1 MRGKTWP
8 GTRYPTSS
16 QRAATT
22 SRPDSYS
29 QSARPFE
36 TTNKVPEC
44 DFCVGSL
51 ERFDTLMELE
61 GKKVLV
67 IGAGRSGVAASRFMA
82 ARGAL
87 VVLND
92 RKEFID
98 WSNDALALKGEG
110 VVKLLAGEA
119 PSWLLDQIELVVL
132 SPGVPASSIPVRYA
146 DRAGAH
152 VIGEVE
158 LAWRFLKGRVVG
170 ITGTNGKTTTT
181 TLVGELLKDAGVP
194 VQVGGNI
201 GTPLVSLVESSRED
215 GWTVVELSSYQLE
228 TIHEFHPT
236 VALVLNLMPD
246 HMDRYATIA
255 DYGAA
260 KHRIFRNQTVGDVA
274 ILNADD
280 ATVASWARGLEA
292 HVVLFSTEREL
303 EEGLFLRGRDL
314 VARTRDGER
323 VLLTR
328 DEMQLKGLHNVQNT
342 LAALAAGLACGAS
355 PDSMRETIR
364 RFAPVEHRLERVAEV
379 GGVTF
384 YNDSKATNV
393 DAAVK
398 AVEALAD
405 EPGRL
410 VLILGGR
417 GKNAPYA
424 PLAPLLERKG
434 RALVTLG
441 EDAERIE
448 SELKSF
454 ATTERASD
462 MPDAVRRAFELAEP
476 GDTVLLAPAC
486 ASFDM
491 FTSYEHRGR
500 VFKEEVERLR
510 IADCGLRNEDTSA
523 AQIRNPQS
531 AIRN

>member
-1 MRGKTWP
+1 M
-8 GTRYPTSS
+8 
-16 QRAATT
+16 QL
-22 SRPDSYS
+22 D
-29 QSARPFE
+29 
-36 TTNKVPEC
+36 
-44 DFCVGSL
+44 
-51 ERFDTLMELE
+51 

-67 IGAGRSGVAASRFMA
+67 IGAGRSGVAAARFMA

-98 WSNDALALKGEG
+98 WSNAALALKGEG
-110 VVKLLAGEA
+110 VVKLLAGDV
-119 PSWLLDQIELVVL
+119 PSWLLDQIELVVV
-132 SPGVPASSIPVRYA
+132 SPGVPTKSIPIRYA
-146 DRAGAH
+146 ERAGAE
-152 VIGEVE
+152 VIGEIE
-158 LAWRFLKGRVVG
+158 LAWRFLRGRVVG

-181 TLVGELLKDAGVP
+181 TLVGELLRDAGIP

-228 TIHEFHPT
+228 TIKEFRPT
-236 VALVLNLMPD
+236 VAIVLNLMPD
-246 HMDRYATIA
+246 HMDRYETLT

-260 KHRIFRNQTVGDVA
+260 KHRIFRNQTSGDVA

-280 ATVASWARGLEA
+280 TVVSSWATGLSA
-292 HVVLFSTEREL
+292 HVVMLSTEREL
-303 EEGLFLRGRDL
+303 DEGLFLRGREL
-314 VARTRDGER
+314 VSRTWSGER

-328 DEMQLKGLHNVQNT
+328 DDMQLKGLHNVQNT

-355 PDSMRETIR
+355 PDSMRETVR

-398 AVEALAD
+398 AVEALAE
-405 EPGRL
+405 EPGRI

-424 PLAPLLERKG
+424 PLAPLIERKA
-434 RALVTLG
+434 RALVVLG

-448 SELKSF
+448 RELRAHAPSLV
-454 ATTERASD
+454 RASD
-462 MPDAVRRAFELAEP
+462 MADAVRRAYAAAEP
-476 GDTVLLAPAC
+476 GDMVLLAPAC

-491 FTSYEHRGR
+491 FRSYEHRGR
-500 VFKEEVERLR
+500 VFKDEVLGMMNAER
-510 IADCGLRNEDTSA
+510 GTRNEKTKALVS
-523 AQIRNPQS
+523 
-531 AIRN
+531 

>member
-1 MRGKTWP
+1 
-8 GTRYPTSS
+8 
-16 QRAATT
+16 
-22 SRPDSYS
+22 
-29 QSARPFE
+29 
-36 TTNKVPEC
+36 
-44 DFCVGSL
+44 
-51 ERFDTLMELE
+51 MELD

-67 IGAGRSGVAASRFMA
+67 IGAGRSGVAAARFMA

-110 VVKLLAGEA
+110 VVKLLAGDV
-119 PSWLLDQIELVVL
+119 PSWLLDQIELVVV
-132 SPGVPASSIPVRYA
+132 SPGVPTKGIPVRYA
-146 DRAGAH
+146 ERAGAE
-152 VIGEVE
+152 VIGEIE
-158 LAWRFLKGRVVG
+158 LAWRFLRGRVVG

-181 TLVGELLKDAGVP
+181 TLVGELLRDAGLP

-201 GTPLVSLVESSRED
+201 GTPLVSLVETSRED

-228 TIHEFHPT
+228 TIKEFRPT

-246 HMDRYATIA
+246 HMDRYETLA

-260 KHRIFRNQTVGDVA
+260 KHRIFRNQTSADVA

-280 ATVASWARGLEA
+280 PIVSTWASGLEA
-292 HVVLFSTEREL
+292 HVTLFSTAGEL
-303 EEGLFLRGRDL
+303 DEGLFMRGREL
-314 VARTRDGER
+314 VARTWSGER
-323 VLLTR
+323 VLMTR
-328 DEMQLKGLHNVQNT
+328 DEMQLKGVHNVQNV
-342 LAALAAGLACGAS
+342 LAALAAGLACGAG
-355 PDSMRETIR
+355 PDSMRETVR
-364 RFAPVEHRLERVAEV
+364 RFAPVEHRLERVTEV

-398 AVEALAD
+398 AVEALAE
-405 EPGRL
+405 EPGRI

-424 PLAPLLERKG
+424 PLAPLVRKKA
-434 RALVTLG
+434 RALVTIG
-441 EDAERIE
+441 EDAARIE
-448 SELKSF
+448 EELKEF
-454 ATTERASD
+454 APTVCASD
-462 MPDAVRRAFELAEP
+462 MADAVRRAYREAEP
-476 GDTVLLAPAC
+476 GDMVLLAPAC

-500 VFKEEVERLR
+500 VFKEEVLGMMNAER
-510 IADCGLRNEDTSA
+510 GTMNEKAKSLV
-523 AQIRNPQS
+523 S
-531 AIRN
+531 